1 MILILYTEDPKVTAK
16 KLLELINEFGQ
27 AAGTTIIHRNPL
39 DMKKGS
45 IPLTIREMEIK
56 NYNEIS
62 PHTSHNGYH
71 QKNPQTI
78 NAQEGVKKKEPSYT
92 VGGDVNWYNHFGE
105 QYGSSLKN

>member
-39 DMKKGS
+39 DMKRGS

-56 NYNEIS
+56 TIMR
-62 PHTSHNGYH
+62 YH
-71 QKNPQTI
+71 LTPATVAI
-78 NAQEGVKKKEPSYT
+78 IKKIHK
-92 VGGDVNWYNHFGE
+92 
-105 QYGSSLKN
+105 Q

>member
-1 MILILYTEDPKVTAK
+1 MILILYIEDPKVTTR

-27 AAGTTIIHRNPL
+27 AAGSTIIHRNPL
-39 DMKKGS
+39 HKKRGS
-45 IPLTIREMEIK
+45 IPLTIWEMQIK
-56 NYNEIS
+56 TITS

-78 NAQEGVKKKEPSYT
+78 NAQEGAKKKEPSYT
-92 VGGDVNWYNHFGE
+92 VDGNVNWYNHYGE